1 MRGAVTKKTGLWA
14 LVLAAGAGSRFGGDK
29 LRAPWGEGRLIDATL
44 ATARAAP
51 VEGVMLLHRPG
62 DRLTDDPEIRMVEV
76 PDWSEG
82 MAASL
87 RRGVAAL
94 PPDCTGAYVILG
106 DMPRI
111 PGEVLQP
118 LADAVSAGA
127 PAAAP
132 VWAEEHGHPVLFARR
147 LFPELLRLTGDRGG
161 RAVIQALGDRLARVA
176 APDNG
181 VLFDVDTR
189 EGLGPGE

>member
-1 MRGAVTKKTGLWA
+1 MRLWA

-29 LRAPWGEGRLIDATL
+29 LRARWGEGRLIDAAL
-44 ATARAAP
+44 ATARCAP
-51 VEGVMLLHRPG
+51 VEGVVLLHRPG
-62 DRLTDDPEIRMVEV
+62 DRLTDDPAVTTVEV
-76 PDWSEG
+76 PDWAEG

-94 PPDCTGAYVILG
+94 PPDCAGAYVLLG
-106 DMPRI
+106 DMPRV
-111 PGEVLQP
+111 PAGVPQP

-132 VWAEEHGHPVLFARR
+132 VWKGELGHPVLFSRA
-147 LFPELLRLTGDRGG
+147 LFPDLLGLTGDRGG
-161 RAVIQALGDRLARVA
+161 RAAILALGDRLARIE
-176 APDNG
+176 APDDG

-189 EGLGPGE
+189 EGLGSNE